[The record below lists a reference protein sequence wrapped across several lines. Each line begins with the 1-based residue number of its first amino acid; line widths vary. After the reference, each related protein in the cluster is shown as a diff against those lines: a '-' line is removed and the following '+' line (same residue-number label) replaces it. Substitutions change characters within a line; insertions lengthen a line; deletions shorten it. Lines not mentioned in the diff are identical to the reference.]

1 MIPFTLSWTVLVES
15 HGSLNIS
22 RAILGPRGFHV
33 IPCSGDPS
41 AWLVGGEIFFAQH
54 GLLGQVFPCI
64 VFAVQSVIVLWIKDS
79 ILQIITPFFVMESF
93 CLSSHLSQ
101 ILPSGKLT

>member
-41 AWLVGGEIFFAQH
+41 AWLVGGEIFF
-54 GLLGQVFPCI
+54 FPAWLVGSGVPVYRFCCSERYC
-64 VFAVQSVIVLWIKDS
+64 VMDQRFHFANYHT
-79 ILQIITPFFVMESF
+79 IL
-93 CLSSHLSQ
+93 CD
-101 ILPSGKLT
+101 